1 MINRNASVHP
11 HGRIHE
17 VRIGKTVVGV
27 SDKKECIALKRELN
41 RSRRK
46 LRLVKSLFKDVV

>member
-11 HGRIHE
+11 YNRIHE
-17 VRIGKTVVGV
+17 VRIGKTIVGV
-27 SDKKECIALKRELN
+27 GDKKECVALKQELN

-46 LRLVKSLFKDVV
+46 LRLVKSLFKD